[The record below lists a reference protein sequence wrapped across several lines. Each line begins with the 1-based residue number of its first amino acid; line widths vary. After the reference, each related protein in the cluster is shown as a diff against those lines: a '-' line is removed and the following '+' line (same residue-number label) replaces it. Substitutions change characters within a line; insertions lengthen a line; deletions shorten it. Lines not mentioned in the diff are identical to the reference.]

1 MAAELVLQAKDVKI
15 EECELAL
22 STERHRVAIF
32 QDERDRAIAER
43 CKAEADL
50 RAMEQLYSNL
60 FGMLDR
66 FRLPVDIKRKTSGN
80 GNGKHRISGGGAD
93 DDCRADA
100 AISISAKGSRTGGR
114 DEPKLRAAAA
124 SNQCCVSP
132 RGGGP
137 THSCEDNHDSLQRLS
152 LLVGL
157 PRRLPHERDARRV
170 AGALNDYGH

>member
-22 STERHRVAIF
+22 ATERHRVAIF

-80 GNGKHRISGGGAD
+80 GKHRISGGGAD
-93 DDCRADA
+93 DDCPADA
-100 AISISAKGSRTGGR
+100 AISISA
-114 DEPKLRAAAA
+114 
-124 SNQCCVSP
+124 
-132 RGGGP
+132 
-137 THSCEDNHDSLQRLS
+137 
-152 LLVGL
+152 
-157 PRRLPHERDARRV
+157 
-170 AGALNDYGH
+170 